1 MAEKVTYTF
10 TNDIEE
16 VAVCSLGAKI
26 VVETYDGEG
35 ITAEYDNPEDKPE
48 IQAVLCGKKLTIKE
62 TPTLK
67 IFSPKPCEGYRITMK
82 LPVKLFKTLEVNTA
96 SGGVEIS
103 DSAVTAEA
111 FKLHTA
117 SGNVNVNAFFGEV
130 NVKSASGNINITN
143 PSDGA
148 AKSLKISAASGN
160 ITADYKAE
168 KYAVNSVSGNTKY
181 SGAVGEGDINVTSGT
196 VTVDYAEWN
205 GDLKVKAVSGN
216 VNVNL
221 PADSGINVKF
231 DGVSGTV
238 RTDLGNENG
247 KFISLGKG
255 TNGEFGGSNK
265 HTAEISLVSGTV
277 VLAQL
282 DE

>member
-35 ITAEYDNPEDKPE
+35 VTAEYDNPEDKPE
-48 IQAVLCGKKLTIKE
+48 IQAILCGKKLTIKE

-67 IFSPKPCEGYRITMK
+67 IFSPKPAEGYRITMK
-82 LPVKLFKTLEVNTA
+82 LPVKLFRTLEVNTA

-103 DSAVTAEA
+103 DSAVTAEV

-117 SGNVNVNAFFGEV
+117 SGNVSVNAFFGEV

-196 VTVDYAEWN
+196 ITVDYAEWN

-221 PADSGINVKF
+221 PTDSGVNVKF

-238 RTDLGNENG
+238 RTDLGNEKG

-277 VLAQL
+277 VLAQR
-282 DE
+282 D

>member
-35 ITAEYDNPEDKPE
+35 VTAEYDNPEDKPE
-48 IQAVLCGKKLTIKE
+48 IQAILCGKKLTIKE

-67 IFSPKPCEGYRITMK
+67 IFSPKPTEGYRITMK

-103 DSAVTAEA
+103 DSAVTAEV

-117 SGNVNVNAFFGEV
+117 SGNVNVNAFFGDV
-130 NVKSASGNINITN
+130 NVKSASGNINIAN

-205 GDLKVKAVSGN
+205 GDLKVKAVSGS

-221 PADSGINVKF
+221 PADSGVNVKF

-238 RTDLGNENG
+238 RTDLGNEKG

-277 VLAQL
+277 VLAQR
-282 DE
+282 D

>member
-10 TNDIEE
+10 TNEIEE

-67 IFSPKPCEGYRITMK
+67 IFSPKPTEGYRITMK

-103 DSAVTAEA
+103 DSAITAEV

-143 PSDGA
+143 PSGGA

-181 SGAVGEGDINVTSGT
+181 SGAVGEGNINVTSGT
-196 VTVDYAEWN
+196 ITVDYAEWN

-221 PADSGINVKF
+221 PADSGVNVKF

-238 RTDLGNENG
+238 RTDLGNERG

-277 VLAQL
+277 VLAQR
-282 DE
+282 D

>member
-35 ITAEYDNPEDKPE
+35 VTAEYDNPEDKPE
-48 IQAVLCGKKLTIKE
+48 IQAILCGKKLTIKE

-67 IFSPKPCEGYRITMK
+67 IFSPKPAEGYRITMK
-82 LPVKLFKTLEVNTA
+82 LPVKLFRTLEVNTA

-103 DSAVTAEA
+103 DSAVTAEV

-221 PADSGINVKF
+221 PADSGVNVKF

-238 RTDLGNENG
+238 RTDLGNEKG

-265 HTAEISLVSGTV
+265 HIAEISLVSGTV
-277 VLAQL
+277 VLAQR
-282 DE
+282 D

>member
-48 IQAVLCGKKLTIKE
+48 IQAILCGKKLTIKE

-67 IFSPKPCEGYRITMK
+67 IFSPKPTEGYQITMK

-117 SGNVNVNAFFGEV
+117 SGNVNVNAYFSEV
-130 NVKSASGNINITN
+130 NVKSASGNININN

-196 VTVDYAEWN
+196 ITVDYAEWN

-238 RTDLGNENG
+238 RTDLGNEKG

-277 VLAQL
+277 VLAQR
-282 DE
+282 D